1 MNRDSQRVRIGLT
14 GLAFVFLLVLVAT
27 VFTRPSNEE
36 PITAERIDAL
46 VNGSEQAL
54 PEANVTE
61 PNEPLAELGV
71 APGGT
76 AEGNAQDARPVED
89 PLKARRR

>member
-1 MNRDSQRVRIGLT
+1 MSRDSQRVRIGLT

-27 VFTRPSNEE
+27 VFTRPSNEQ
-36 PITAERIDAL
+36 PITANSIDAL
-46 VNGSEQAL
+46 VNGGGDATSGENA
-54 PEANVTE
+54 AE
-61 PNEPLAELGV
+61 PNEPLAELGL

-89 PLKARRR
+89 PLKARR